1 MDNDQTVFQS
11 PKAANDPKVQDPNAS
26 LSSFAP
32 PPSPSAAVP
41 NPAPQPVPPQVPQS
55 APQLP
60 FQPVSQAVLQPAPQL
75 VSEPVFQQTS
85 PQLVSQDVLS
95 SRESIAEMP
104 TLQKPLLNESS
115 VGDLINQES
124 PISQRFQ
131 DPSQPLDAPP
141 LPPPPPSV
149 TQSAPAEDYSG
160 GGNNFATV
168 KKIAKLLIGL
178 FVVILVFMFVFT
190 VVIPILTKSSNKTT
204 LTYWGLWEDSNVMQG
219 IISDFERQNPN
230 VVIDYSK
237 QDIKQYRERLVTRIG
252 NGNGPDI
259 FRFHNSWVSMLSGS
273 LLALPSDTISKDG
286 FNQDFYPVVQK
297 DLVKNGAIYGIPL
310 EIDTLSLF
318 INNQLFKSAG
328 LQPPTNWDDLVNDA
342 RVMTVKDKDS
352 KIKTAGAALGTY
364 SNVSHAPDIISLL
377 LAQNG
382 VDLNSLQ
389 NASDRAVSAL
399 TFYTSFA
406 ADQNNVWDS
415 TLDPSIVVF
424 SRGDLAMY
432 FGYSWDYFAIKQ
444 ANPNLSFQI
453 VPVPQLSDH
462 HVTMASYWVEG
473 VSSRSKHPKEALAFM
488 KFLASKSTEEKLY
501 ADEAK
506 VRGFGEPY
514 ARVDLADT
522 LKTNTIIYPAV
533 YQGPDAT
540 SSFFVDNTY
549 DAGLNQQSN
558 TYLGNAINSIL
569 SGTSPQSA
577 FDTLSQGVSQ
587 VLQKYGQ

>member
-11 PKAANDPKVQDPNAS
+11 PNVTNNDPKVEDPNAS

-32 PPSPSAAVP
+32 PPPVSIP
-41 NPAPQPVPPQVPQS
+41 NPAPQPVAGS
-55 APQLP
+55 I
-60 FQPVSQAVLQPAPQL
+60 FESTSQPV
-75 VSEPVFQQTS
+75 PVA
-85 PQLVSQDVLS
+85 QDVLS
-95 SRESIAEMP
+95 SREPIAEMP
-104 TLQKPLLNESS
+104 TLQEPLPNEAI

-124 PISQRFQ
+124 PLSQGFQ
-131 DPSQPLDAPP
+131 NSQPSSDTP
-141 LPPPPPSV
+141 PPPPPSV
-149 TQSAPAEDYSG
+149 ITQSGPTDDYSD
-160 GGNNFATV
+160 GNKFVTV

-178 FVVILVFMFVFT
+178 FVVIVVFLLIFT
-190 VVIPILTKSSNKTT
+190 VVVPILTKSSNKIT

-230 VVIDYSK
+230 IIIDYSK

-259 FRFHNSWVSMLSGS
+259 FRFHNSWYPMLSGS
-273 LLALPSDTISKDG
+273 LLALSSDTISKDE
-286 FNQDFYPVVQK
+286 FNQDFYPVAQK
-297 DLVKNGAIYGIPL
+297 DLIKNGAIYGIPL

-318 INNQLFKSAG
+318 INNQLFQSAG

-342 RVMTVKDKDS
+342 RVMTVKDQNA
-352 KIKTAGAALGTY
+352 KIKTAGVALGTY
-364 SNVSHAPDIISLL
+364 SNISHAPDIISLL

-382 VDLNSLQ
+382 VDLNNLQ
-389 NASDRAVSAL
+389 NASDRAASAL

-406 ADQNNVWDS
+406 TDQNNVWDN

-432 FGYSWDYFAIKQ
+432 FGYSWDYFTIKQ

-462 HVTMASYWVEG
+462 HVTIASYWVEG
-473 VSSRSKHPKEALAFM
+473 VSSNSKHPKEALAFI
-488 KFLASKSTEEKLY
+488 KFLAAKNTEEKLY
-501 ADEAK
+501 TDEAK
-506 VRGFGEPY
+506 IRGFGEPY
-514 ARVDLADT
+514 ARMDLADT

-533 YQGPDAT
+533 YQAPDAV

-549 DAGLNQQSN
+549 DAGLNEQSN
-558 TYLGNAINSIL
+558 TYLANAINSVL
-569 SGTSPQSA
+569 SGTSSQSA

>member
-1 MDNDQTVFQS
+1 MDNDQTIFQS
-11 PKAANDPKVQDPNAS
+11 PNVTNNDPKVEDPNAS

-32 PPSPSAAVP
+32 PPPVSVP
-41 NPAPQPVPPQVPQS
+41 NPAPQPVAGSIFEPAS
-55 APQLP
+55 
-60 FQPVSQAVLQPAPQL
+60 QPV
-75 VSEPVFQQTS
+75 PVA
-85 PQLVSQDVLS
+85 QDVLS
-95 SRESIAEMP
+95 SREPIAEMP
-104 TLQKPLLNESS
+104 TLQKPLSSESI

-124 PISQRFQ
+124 PLSQGFQ
-131 DPSQPLDAPP
+131 NTQPSSDTP
-141 LPPPPPSV
+141 LPPPPSV
-149 TQSAPAEDYSG
+149 ITQSGPADDYSD
-160 GGNNFATV
+160 GNKFATV

-178 FVVILVFMFVFT
+178 FVVIVVFMLIFT
-190 VVIPILTKSSNKTT
+190 VVVPILTKSSNKIT

-230 VVIDYSK
+230 IIIDYSK

-259 FRFHNSWVSMLSGS
+259 FRFHNSWYPMLSGS
-273 LLALPSDTISKDG
+273 LLALPSDTISKDE
-286 FNQDFYPVVQK
+286 FNQDFYPVAQK
-297 DLVKNGAIYGIPL
+297 DLIKNGAIYGIPL

-318 INNQLFKSAG
+318 INNNLFQSAG

-342 RVMTVKDKDS
+342 RVMTVKDQNA
-352 KIKTAGAALGTY
+352 KIKTAGVALGTY
-364 SNVSHAPDIISLL
+364 SNISHAPDIISLL

-382 VDLNSLQ
+382 VDLNNLQ
-389 NASDRAVSAL
+389 NASDRAASAL

-406 ADQNNVWDS
+406 TDQNNVWDN

-432 FGYSWDYFAIKQ
+432 FGYSWDYFTIKQ

-462 HVTMASYWVEG
+462 HVTMASYWAEG
-473 VSSRSKHPKEALAFM
+473 VSSKSKHPKEALAFM
-488 KFLASKSTEEKLY
+488 KFLAAKNTEEKLY
-501 ADEAK
+501 TDEAK
-506 VRGFGEPY
+506 IRGFGEPY

-533 YQGPDAT
+533 YQAPDAV

-549 DAGLNQQSN
+549 DSGLNEQSN
-558 TYLGNAINSIL
+558 TYLANAINSVL
-569 SGTSPQSA
+569 SGTSSQSA

>member
-1 MDNDQTVFQS
+1 MNNDQTVFQS
-11 PKAANDPKVQDPNAS
+11 PNVVSDPKVQDPNAS

-32 PPSPSAAVP
+32 PPPVSQLVSAP
-41 NPAPQPVPPQVPQS
+41 NPVSQSAPEPARQPAQPVPQPVIQPFSQS
-55 APQLP
+55 V
-60 FQPVSQAVLQPAPQL
+60 FEPAPRS
-75 VSEPVFQQTS
+75 VA
-85 PQLVSQDVLS
+85 QDILS
-95 SRESIAEMP
+95 SREPIAEMP
-104 TLQKPLLNESS
+104 TLQNSLSNES
-115 VGDLINQES
+115 VIGDVTRQES

-131 DPSQPLDAPP
+131 DPSQPLDI
-141 LPPPPPSV
+141 PPPPPPLGA
-149 TQSAPAEDYSG
+149 TQTVPGEEYSG
-160 GGNNFATV
+160 GGNNFVIV
-168 KKIAKLLIGL
+168 KKIAKVLIGL
-178 FVVILVFMFVFT
+178 FVVIVVFMIVFT
-190 VVIPILTKSSNKTT
+190 VVVPLLTKSSNKIT

-237 QDIKQYRERLVTRIG
+237 QDIKQYRERLVTRIS

-259 FRFHNSWVSMLSGS
+259 FRFHNSWYPMLSGA
-273 LLALPSDTISKDG
+273 LLALPSDTISKNE
-286 FNQDFYPVVQK
+286 FNQVFYPVAQK
-297 DLVKNGAIYGIPL
+297 DLIKNGAIYGIPL

-318 INNQLFKSAG
+318 VNTQLFQSAG

-352 KIKTAGAALGTY
+352 KIKTAGVALGTY
-364 SNVSHAPDIISLL
+364 SNISHAPDIISLL

-382 VDLNSLQ
+382 VDLNNLQ
-389 NASDRAVSAL
+389 NASDRATSAL

-406 ADQNNVWDS
+406 TDQNNVWDN
-415 TLDPSIVVF
+415 TQDPSIQVF

-432 FGYSWDYFAIKQ
+432 FGYSWDYFTIKQ
-444 ANPNLSFQI
+444 ANPNLAFQI
-453 VPVPQLSDH
+453 IPVPQLSDH
-462 HVTMASYWVEG
+462 HVTMASYWAEG
-473 VSSRSKHPKEALAFM
+473 VSSKSKHPKESLIFM
-488 KFLASKSTEEKLY
+488 KFLADKNTEEKLY

-506 VRGFGEPY
+506 IRGFGEPY

-533 YQGPDAT
+533 SQAPDAT
-540 SSFFVDNTY
+540 SSFLVDNTY
-549 DAGLNQQSN
+549 DAGLNQESD

>member
-11 PKAANDPKVQDPNAS
+11 SKAANNPKVQDQNTL

-32 PPSPSAAVP
+32 PSSPLPATPNRVP
-41 NPAPQPVPPQVPQS
+41 QSVLPQVPQS
-55 APQLP
+55 APELP
-60 FQPVSQAVLQPAPQL
+60 FQQTPQAVLEPTPQP
-75 VSEPVFQQTS
+75 VSEPVFQQAA
-85 PQLVSQDVLS
+85 PQLISQDILS
-95 SRESIAEMP
+95 SREPIAEMP
-104 TLQKPLLNESS
+104 TLQKPLPNESS

-124 PISQRFQ
+124 PISQGFQ
-131 DPSQPLDAPP
+131 DAQQPSNM
-141 LPPPPPSV
+141 PPPPPSEV
-149 TQSAPAEDYSG
+149 TPGLANDDF
-160 GGNNFATV
+160 GGNKFATV

-178 FVVILVFMFVFT
+178 FVVIVVFMLVFT
-190 VVIPILTKSSNKTT
+190 VVVPILTKSSNKTT

-230 VVIDYSK
+230 VVINYSK
-237 QDIKQYRERLVTRIG
+237 QDIKQYRERLVTRIA

-273 LLALPSDTISKDG
+273 LLALPSDTISKVE

-297 DLVKNGAIYGIPL
+297 DLIKNGAIYGIPL
-310 EIDTLSLF
+310 EIDTLALF
-318 INNQLFKSAG
+318 INNQLFQSAG

-352 KIKTAGAALGTY
+352 KIKTAGVALGTY

-389 NASDRAVSAL
+389 NASGRAASAL

-406 ADQNNVWDS
+406 TDQNNVWDS
-415 TLDPSIVVF
+415 TLDPSIAVF

-432 FGYSWDYFAIKQ
+432 FGYSWDYFTIKQ

-462 HVTMASYWVEG
+462 HVTMASYWAEG

-488 KFLASKSTEEKLY
+488 KFLAAKSTEEKLY

-533 YQGPDAT
+533 YQAPDAT